1 MTGTPVYSQASMT
14 RFRHR
19 PALALAGLMLALY
32 LSGLLAWPG
41 VGVGAWADAQGVAAP
56 DTGPDAASGAALD
69 ARVLQPAA
77 SVRFSLGVAGQP
89 VAEAWNPLRLELRDA
104 PPATLTMHIDQ
115 GTLRSGEVP
124 LTITLEVRGGA
135 GVSIFEELVY
145 VPRFATLG
153 WRLATPERVL
163 ASGSIAG
170 READERPL
178 DLVLTS
184 NPGAFRLPYLDAF
197 GPGTRLVDV
206 TAALLPQ
213 EPAAYAGVRSL
224 VIDGTSAAPRLEAV
238 AAAVTGGAVVVLAGP
253 LPPSHNELLLLLNG
267 ADATRLGSGA
277 LLYVEGGRV
286 QAVEA
291 VRQVEVPARE
301 ALQAA
306 LLQEQLVEPPT
317 PIKDHM
323 VVLMVAV
330 YALGVLLLLRF
341 AGAPGLSAALAIA
354 GLLSLVAW
362 QLLRPAE
369 PQLEGRAALALA
381 GGELAAVM
389 PVHEVLTMPHTTIT
403 LSERVRPLMPQA
415 YWIDAAGTH
424 IALDRWRSVLLE
436 VAPRLGQAQLTVQ
449 EGAPYNHGPGPLRN
463 LYLVG
468 EGLQG
473 DLANDSGTLRPSEG
487 GSADWAAPL
496 APLLPAGTWLAQDDC
511 LAGCTTWVVY
521 PEVQLVASAG
531 APALTEQ
538 PATDPFRNA
547 PAGSGNGP

>member
-1 MTGTPVYSQASMT
+1 MT
-14 RFRHR
+14 RPRHH
-19 PALALAGLMLALY
+19 PALALTGLMLALY
-32 LSGLLAWPG
+32 LSGLSGLLAAFWVGPSPSVFSG
-41 VGVGAWADAQGVAAP
+41 VVPSAWSAAQGTTDP
-56 DTGPDAASGAALD
+56 GALPGAG
-69 ARVLQPAA
+69 VTLQPAA
-77 SVRFSLGVAGQP
+77 GVRFARGGAGQP

-104 PPATLTMHIDQ
+104 PPATLTMQIDQ

-124 LTITLEVRGGA
+124 LTITLDVRGGA
-135 GVSIFEELVY
+135 GVSIFEDLVY

-153 WRLATPERVL
+153 WRLATQERVL

-170 READERPL
+170 READDRPL

-253 LPPSHNELLLLLNG
+253 LPASHDELLLLLNG
-267 ADATRLGSGA
+267 ADAVRLGGGA
-277 LLYVEGGRV
+277 LLYVEGGRAL
-286 QAVEA
+286 AVEA
-291 VRQVEVPARE
+291 LRHVEVPARA
-301 ALQAA
+301 ALQAV
-306 LLQEQLVEPPT
+306 LVQGQLVEPPA

-330 YALGVLLLLRF
+330 YALGVLLLMRF
-341 AGAPGLSAALAIA
+341 AGAPGLSAALAVA
-354 GLLSLVAW
+354 GLVSLVAW
-362 QLLRPAE
+362 QLLRPAA

-389 PVHEVLTMPHTTIT
+389 PVHEVLTMPQTTIT
-403 LSERVRPLMPQA
+403 LAERVRPLMPQA

-436 VAPRLGQAQLTVQ
+436 LAPRLGQAQLTVQ
-449 EGAPYNHGPGPLRN
+449 DGAPYNHGPGPLRN

-468 EGLQG
+468 QGLQG
-473 DLANDSGTLRPSEG
+473 DLAADSGTLRSSES
-487 GSADWAAPL
+487 GSSDWAAPL

-511 LAGCTTWVVY
+511 SAGCTTWVVY
-521 PEVQLVASAG
+521 PDVQLVATAG
-531 APALTEQ
+531 APALPEQ
-538 PATDPFRNA
+538 PVTDPFRSA
-547 PAGSGNGP
+547 PGAAGNGP